1 MRVLFLDVDGVLN
14 RTAYSPKVSHGLRSW
29 IEPELAARLQAL
41 LEETRADIVLS
52 SDWRRGRT
60 YDELRA
66 ELTAAGITA
75 PLHDVTPVLHRERWR
90 EIQHWLDHDAKGT
103 RCINPLTHF
112 AIVDDGYDMG
122 PLNPYFVRTSPLS
135 GLDASA
141 VASLRALLLAPLPS
155 L

>member
-1 MRVLFLDVDGVLN
+1 VRILFLDIDGVLN
-14 RTAYSPKVSHGLRSW
+14 RTGFSPPVSQGLRSW

-41 LEETRADIVLS
+41 LEETKTAIVLS

-60 YDELRA
+60 CDELRA

-90 EIQHWLDHDAKGT
+90 EIQHWLDQHVAAT
-103 RCINPLTHF
+103 RCISPLTHF

-122 PLNPYFVRTSPLS
+122 ALNPYFVRTSPLA
-135 GLDASA
+135 GLDEAA
-141 VASLRALLLAPLPS
+141 AAKLRTLLRATR
-155 L
+155 